1 MMPQDKIRVIRNLAV
16 ARKKVYSESVRSDY
30 IRFRVSAEERE
41 RLEQAAKAAK
51 LPLAGLIRQG
61 LGLPQLKAGGEQ
73 PGAGRPRKVI
83 AK

>member
-1 MMPQDKIRVIRNLAV
+1 MRSQEKKCNL
-16 ARKKVYSESVRSDY
+16 KSVRSDY

-41 RLEQAAKAAK
+41 WLEQAAEAAK

-73 PGAGRPRKVI
+73 PGAGRPRKVT